1 MMASSLF
8 LLIFAETI
16 RSILTIRQLNMRKTL
31 LSIMTLAALLLGTPA
46 AMHASTS
53 TSAVEMIDLDQQD
66 ITLTYNGGTMHITGA
81 NGLVVKVYNLA
92 GIAVKTFKVDGQD
105 KRINLPLADGVYI
118 IKVGPSYTRKIT
130 VNHR

>member
-16 RSILTIRQLNMRKTL
+16 RSILTIKQLNMRKTL

-53 TSAVEMIDLDQQD
+53 AVEMIDLDQQD

-81 NGLVVKVYNLA
+81 SGLVVKVYNLA
-92 GIAVKTFKVDGQD
+92 GIVVKTFKVDGQD

>member
-16 RSILTIRQLNMRKTL
+16 RSILTIKQLNMRKTL

-46 AMHASTS
+46 AMHAS

-81 NGLVVKVYNLA
+81 NGLAVKVYNLA
-92 GIAVKTFKVDGQD
+92 GIVVKTFKVDGQD

>member
-53 TSAVEMIDLDQQD
+53 AVEMIDLDQQD
-66 ITLTYNGGTMHITGA
+66 ITLTYNGGNMHITGA

>member
-16 RSILTIRQLNMRKTL
+16 HSILTIKQLNMRKTL

-46 AMHASTS
+46 AMHAS

-92 GIAVKTFKVDGQD
+92 GIVVKTFKVDGQD

>member
-1 MMASSLF
+1 MMASFFF
-8 LLIFAETI
+8 LCIFAESI
-16 RSILTIRQLNMRKTL
+16 RSILTIKQLNMRKTL
-31 LSIMTLAALLLGTPA
+31 LSIITLAALLLGTPA
-46 AMHASTS
+46 AMHASTN
-53 TSAVEMIDLDQQD
+53 AVEMIDLDQQD
-66 ITLTYNGGTMHITGA
+66 ITLTYNGGIMHITGA
-81 NGLVVKVYNLA
+81 NGLEVKVYNLA

>member
-16 RSILTIRQLNMRKTL
+16 RSILTIKQLNMRKAL

-46 AMHASTS
+46 AMHAS

>member
-16 RSILTIRQLNMRKTL
+16 RSILTIRQQNMRKTL

-46 AMHASTS
+46 AMHAS

-92 GIAVKTFKVDGQD
+92 GIVVKTFKVDGQD

>member
-16 RSILTIRQLNMRKTL
+16 RSILTIKQLNMRKTL

-53 TSAVEMIDLDQQD
+53 AVEMIDLDQQD
-66 ITLTYNGGTMHITGA
+66 ITLTYNGGTMHIMGA

-92 GIAVKTFKVDGQD
+92 GIVVKTFKVDGQD

>member
-16 RSILTIRQLNMRKTL
+16 RSILTIKQLNMRKTL

-53 TSAVEMIDLDQQD
+53 AVEMIDLDQQD
-66 ITLTYNGGTMHITGA
+66 ITLTYNGGIMHITGA

-92 GIAVKTFKVDGQD
+92 GIVVKTFKVDGQD

>member
-1 MMASSLF
+1 MMASSFF
-8 LLIFAETI
+8 LLIFAESI
-16 RSILTIRQLNMRKTL
+16 RSILTIKQLNMRKTL

-53 TSAVEMIDLDQQD
+53 AVEMIDLDQQD
-66 ITLTYNGGTMHITGA
+66 ITLTYNGGAMHITGA

>member
-31 LSIMTLAALLLGTPA
+31 LSIMTLAALLLGTPV
-46 AMHASTS
+46 AMHAS

-81 NGLVVKVYNLA
+81 NGLGVKVYNLA
-92 GIAVKTFKVDGQD
+92 GIVVKTFKVDGQD

>member
-53 TSAVEMIDLDQQD
+53 AVEMIDLDQQD

-92 GIAVKTFKVDGQD
+92 GIVVKTLKVDGQD

>member
-16 RSILTIRQLNMRKTL
+16 RSILTIKQLNMRKTL

-53 TSAVEMIDLDQQD
+53 AVEMIDLDQQD
-66 ITLTYNGGTMHITGA
+66 ITLTYNGGTMHITGG

-92 GIAVKTFKVDGQD
+92 GIVVKTFKVDGQD

>member
-16 RSILTIRQLNMRKTL
+16 RSILTIKQLNMRKTL

-53 TSAVEMIDLDQQD
+53 AVEMIDLDQQD
-66 ITLTYNGGTMHITGA
+66 ITLTYTGGTMHITGA

-92 GIAVKTFKVDGQD
+92 GIVVKTFKVDGQD